1 MGEDTDARFRLP
13 ALLAQAGD
21 VFCIARDGR
30 TYAAPNERNQAH
42 EAATAVAFGLP
53 RDEAL
58 RAITLY
64 PAQILGVADRL
75 GSLTPGRLASF
86 IVTDGDPLETTT
98 RVKRAFIQGREVST
112 SPASRQ
118 SRLTEKCKQRYRQI
132 APR

>member
-1 MGEDTDARFRLP
+1 M
-13 ALLAQAGD
+13 LAQAGD

-30 TYAAPNERNQAH
+30 TFAAPNERNQAD

-75 GSLTPGRLASF
+75 GSLAPGRLASF
-86 IVTDGDPLETTT
+86 AIDGDPLETTT
-98 RVKRAFIQGREVST
+98 CVERVFIQGREVST
-112 SPASRQ
+112 ASRHSPVASDRKVQ
-118 SRLTEKCKQRYRQI
+118 AVLPPDRPPLKLAHRHSD
-132 APR
+132 

>member
-1 MGEDTDARFRLP
+1 M
-13 ALLAQAGD
+13 LAQAGD

-30 TYAAPNERNQAH
+30 TFAAPNERNQAD

-75 GSLTPGRLASF
+75 GSLAPRRLASF
-86 IVTDGDPLETTT
+86 ATDGDPLETTT
-98 RVKRAFIQGREVST
+98 RVKRAFIQGREVVR
-112 SPASRQ
+112 PAASRQ
-118 SRLTEKCKQRYRQI
+118 SRLTEKYRQCYRQI